1 MVRLISP
8 PSGRRAR
15 IERAKLLIAALVG
28 AAAACTVRSA
38 TSFVQR
44 PACAAPPRTA
54 VRYPQA
60 LKTRMAAQKTAEEC
74 KIEEENP
81 MTQIKSLGTAG
92 AISYALWE
100 LAFWVIGGGGAVL
113 AYLAAKGHLPD
124 FSTQE
129 EIAEVTGEA
138 FLFINGARF
147 LVPLRIGLA
156 VSTTPFIRDN
166 VVNKLFPPDPE
177 CVGVEEVGNKGSE
190 PSVR

>member
-1 MVRLISP
+1 MARLISP
-8 PSGRRAR
+8 PPGRRAR
-15 IERAKLLIAALVG
+15 IGRTKLLIAALVG

-44 PACAAPPRTA
+44 PACAPPRRTA

-81 MTQIKSLGTAG
+81 MTQIKSLGAAG

-190 PSVR
+190 PPVR